1 MRGVLLGVLL
11 VGLGGG
17 AVAQERPL
25 VLPSRDVDVVYRIAV
40 AGPAGGPAGGQA
52 VEQRSRFSAAAQR
65 MRVDMPTPGVYSIMD
80 YRAHRMSFVVEG
92 DRAALDTPVPVPGSP
107 AYVRLGVDQV
117 AGLACTEW
125 QTQDRQGQGVVTCFT
140 ADGVMLRVR
149 RGAQAMAVATRVDY
163 GPVAPG
169 VFEVPAG
176 FSHVT
181 GRGGP

>member
-1 MRGVLLGVLL
+1 MRGVLLAAVVAVLA
-11 VGLGGG
+11 GG
-17 AVAQERPL
+17 AAAQERPL

-40 AGPAGGPAGGQA
+40 AGPAGGQA